1 MFASEWVDKRWYI
14 QSMEYCNEKKK
25 KTTDIHYTMDE
36 FQKPDIQ
43 WKEPEMETTYH
54 MITLIRNVQERQI
67 CRDGK

>member
-1 MFASEWVDKRWYI
+1 M
-14 QSMEYCNEKKK
+14 KKK

-54 MITLIRNVQERQI
+54 MITLVRNVQERQI